1 MDILKVVGEKVRLI
15 RKGQGLSQE
24 VLAEKTGLTANYV
37 GLVERGQKQVTLVTL
52 KSIADALGADVAV
65 LFEGCSVTGKKSPAE
80 AEISALNEAA
90 RAMGVEDLRALR
102 KMAERLAKKRF
113 I

>member
-24 VLAEKTGLTANYV
+24 TLAEKTGLTANYV

-52 KSIADALGADVAV
+52 KSIADALGVDIAV
-65 LFEGCSVTGKKSPAE
+65 LFEGCTVEGKKSPTE
-80 AEISALNEAA
+80 AEISALNEAVRTMRLEELKAIRKVVELIA
-90 RAMGVEDLRALR
+90 RR
-102 KMAERLAKKRF
+102 
-113 I
+113 

>member
-24 VLAEKTGLTANYV
+24 ALAEKTGLTANYV

-52 KSIADALGADVAV
+52 KSISDSLGLDIAV
-65 LFEGCSVTGKKSPAE
+65 LFEGCTAQGKKSPAE
-80 AEISALNEAA
+80 AEIIALNEAA
-90 RAMGVEDLRALR
+90 RSMLTEDLKFLR
-102 KMAERLAKKRF
+102 KMAEKLAKRR
-113 I
+113 